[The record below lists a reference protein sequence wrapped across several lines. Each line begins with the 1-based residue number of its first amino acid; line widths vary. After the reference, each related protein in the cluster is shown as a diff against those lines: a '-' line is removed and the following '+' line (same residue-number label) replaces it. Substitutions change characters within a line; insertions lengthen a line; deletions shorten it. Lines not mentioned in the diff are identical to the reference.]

1 MCYSKEVSRNSFII
15 NVISCYILYNYHS
28 NNKTHRIFA
37 LFFGFV
43 GLMQLFDWIFWENQ
57 IMNKTN
63 YITTKI
69 AMISNHIQPIILG
82 ALMYYFNGNLSNNS
96 WIILLVFSIVIMYY
110 TIDIYNQIDY
120 TLVTERSKPS
130 LDWEWNSKKNAGFVY
145 SVFLSTFIILSLE
158 NLVYPMNLLLG
169 FISVVSFSLAS
180 YYYKGVN
187 IGRFWCNGAS
197 YIPLIVLVCSNY
209 LTKL

>member
-1 MCYSKEVSRNSFII
+1 MCYTKEVSRNSFII
-15 NVISCYILYNYHS
+15 NVITCYILYNYHS
-28 NNKTHRIFA
+28 NNKTHKIFA

-57 IMNKTN
+57 IKNKTN

-82 ALMYYFNGNLSNNS
+82 ILMYYFNGSLSNNS
-96 WIILLVFSIVIMYY
+96 WIILSLFSIVILCY
-110 TIDIYNQIDY
+110 TINIYNQIDY

-145 SVFLSTFIILSLE
+145 LIFLLTFIILSLE
-158 NLVYPMNLLLG
+158 NLVYPMNIFLG
-169 FISVVSFSLAS
+169 LTSIVSFTLAS

-197 YIPLIVLVCSNY
+197 YIPLIILVTSNY